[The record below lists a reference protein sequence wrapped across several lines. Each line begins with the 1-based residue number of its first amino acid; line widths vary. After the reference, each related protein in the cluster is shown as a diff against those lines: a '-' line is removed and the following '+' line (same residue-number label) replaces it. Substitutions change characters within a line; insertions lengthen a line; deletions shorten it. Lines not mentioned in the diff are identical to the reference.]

1 MSPDRAAVYGA
12 AALVVLAA
20 LLSGPLGVGGLSA
33 PEGPPEDAGNGT
45 VALSVE
51 HVPSDG
57 VQFAERDSD
66 VERYELSVPN
76 ARVDI
81 ESVTGAPIL
90 LYELQIPEMGYGR
103 AGVYFLE
110 AEDTGRKTL
119 VMPEDSLP
127 PELVEESAYD
137 GFLLVKVRTSNGDR
151 VLSRQNV
158 TVEVVE

>member
-33 PEGPPEDAGNGT
+33 PDGPPVDAGNGT

-51 HVPSDG
+51 HVPSEG
-57 VQFAERDSD
+57 IQFAERDSD
-66 VERYELSVPN
+66 VQRYELSVPN

-81 ESVTGAPIL
+81 ESVTGVPIL
-90 LYELQIPEMGYGR
+90 LYELQVPEMGYGQTS
-103 AGVYFLE
+103 VYFLE
-110 AEDTGRKTL
+110 SDDTGGKML

-127 PELVEESAYD
+127 PELVTESSYD
-137 GFLLVKVRTSNGDR
+137 GFLLVKVRTSNGDQ
-151 VLSRQNV
+151 VLARQNV
-158 TVEVVE
+158 TVEVIE